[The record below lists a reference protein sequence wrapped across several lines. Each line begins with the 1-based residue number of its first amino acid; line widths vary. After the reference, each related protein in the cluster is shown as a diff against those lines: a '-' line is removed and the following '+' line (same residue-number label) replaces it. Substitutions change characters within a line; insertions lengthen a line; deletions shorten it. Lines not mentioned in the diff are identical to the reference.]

1 MAITELIKSKKYK
14 ITVTYGYNGNKR
26 LRYYETFFGGKKDAE
41 LREKQIK
48 LEMKE
53 CTFVPKTNMTIKDL
67 TVEYLAKKKNEVV
80 SSTFVNYEY
89 RIKVINSKIGH
100 IKLCNLNVKILEF
113 FYDYLFNEYKTKKGK
128 PLSNT
133 TVQHYYLLINNML
146 NQAVIWDY
154 IKINPNIKCN
164 KPKRERNKVSAYSI
178 DEVHKLQEAL
188 ENEPLKYQAIIYL
201 ALDSACRRGE
211 LTRSNLGR
219 Y

>member
-26 LRYYETFFGGKKDAE
+26 LRYYETFNGGKKDAE
-41 LREKQIK
+41 IREKQIK

-53 CTFVPKTNMTIKDL
+53 CVFVPKTDMTIKDL
-67 TVEYLAKKKNEVV
+67 TVEYLKKKKNEIVY
-80 SSTFVNYEY
+80 STFVNYQY

-113 FYDYLFNEYKTKKGK
+113 FYDYLFNEYKTKKGQ

-154 IKINPNIKCN
+154 IKVNPNLKCN

-178 DEVHKLQEAL
+178 EEVHKLQEAL
-188 ENEPLKYQAIIYL
+188 ENEPLKYKAIIYL
-201 ALDSACRRGE
+201 SIDTACRRRRTYAE
-211 LTRSNLGR
+211 
-219 Y
+219 

>member
-1 MAITELIKSKKYK
+1 
-14 ITVTYGYNGNKR
+14 
-26 LRYYETFFGGKKDAE
+26 
-41 LREKQIK
+41 
-48 LEMKE
+48 
-53 CTFVPKTNMTIKDL
+53 
-67 TVEYLAKKKNEVV
+67 
-80 SSTFVNYEY
+80 
-89 RIKVINSKIGH
+89 
-100 IKLCNLNVKILEF
+100 
-113 FYDYLFNEYKTKKGK
+113 
-128 PLSNT
+128 
-133 TVQHYYLLINNML
+133 ML